1 MLRGTL
7 SVRSVDMQEG
17 ASIQSST
24 LSVQQ
29 GYHRKMSSPLH
40 GRALA
45 FPVIWGTSQQGSIT
59 TPQPVE
65 VRLPSDE
72 ELMAGLQ
79 TKDAKALD
87 LIFSRY
93 SRLVFAIA
101 LRIVNDRSEAEDV
114 VQEVFFSLYQK
125 EILYDSAKGTAKG
138 WIVQVAFSRARDRR
152 AHLSRRGFYSGTD
165 VESLQDTLI
174 GQTDVEHEVGTR
186 LDCGHLRCALEE
198 LTTIQRRTL
207 ELFYFEGLELREIS
221 ERLREPFGNVR
232 HHFYRGFGRV
242 RQSPAGERVRD
253 NHNA

>member
-1 MLRGTL
+1 MYASRQ
-7 SVRSVDMQEG
+7 VPRSSEEFGGQ
-17 ASIQSST
+17 QSCH
-24 LSVQQ
+24 L
-29 GYHRKMSSPLH
+29 KMSSPLN

-45 FPVIWGTSQQGSIT
+45 FPVIWGTGQQDSIAL
-59 TPQPVE
+59 PQPVE
-65 VRLPSDE
+65 VRVPSDE

-79 TKDAKALD
+79 AKEAKALD

-125 EILYDSAKGTAKG
+125 AALYDSAKGTAKG

-174 GQTDVEHEVGTR
+174 GQTDVEHEVGAR
-186 LDCGHLRCALEE
+186 LDFGHLRCALEE

-232 HHFYRGFGRV
+232 HHFYRGLERL
-242 RQSPAGERVRD
+242 RKSPAVKRLRD

>member
-7 SVRSVDMQEG
+7 AGSSIVVQVRRAGKSVRMPSLESSK
-17 ASIQSST
+17 ASH
-24 LSVQQ
+24 L
-29 GYHRKMSSPLH
+29 KMSSPLN

-45 FPVIWGTSQQGSIT
+45 FPVIWGTDQRDSIA

-65 VRLPSDE
+65 VRSPSDE

-79 TKDAKALD
+79 AKDAKALD

-93 SRLVFAIA
+93 SGLVFAIA

-114 VQEVFFSLYQK
+114 VQEVFFGLYQK
-125 EILYDSAKGTAKG
+125 AILYDSAKGTAKG

-186 LDCGHLRCALEE
+186 LDFGHLRCALED

-221 ERLREPFGNVR
+221 ERLDRKSV
-232 HHFYRGFGRV
+232 V
-242 RQSPAGERVRD
+242 
-253 NHNA
+253 